1 MFAAPTPIPTPKPA
15 LPTTSAAPQRVLTH
29 RQTYQVLSDFS
40 RTDRIDLVK
49 QGVPAR
55 LLTTLIEDMQTTQ
68 ERLYAWLGIARATAN
83 RKVKADSLLNQD
95 ESERTLGLARLIGQV
110 ETVVAESGNPEGFAA
125 APWLAAWLQRPNAA
139 LGGRPPGDF
148 VDTADGRALVSG
160 LIAQMQSGAYA

>member
-1 MFAAPTPIPTPKPA
+1 MLTTPTIERPPLAASPAWPK
-15 LPTTSAAPQRVLTH
+15 VLKG
-29 RQTYQVLSDFS
+29 RRTYQALSDFS

-55 LLTTLIEDMQTTQ
+55 LLTTLVDDMQTTQ
-68 ERLYAWLGIARATAN
+68 ERLYGWLGIARATAN
-83 RKVKADSLLNQD
+83 RKVKADSLLNRD

-125 APWLAAWLQRPNAA
+125 APWLAGWLQRPNAA

-148 VDTADGRALVSG
+148 IDTADGRALVSG
-160 LIAQMQSGAYA
+160 LIAQMQTGAYA